1 MLSIVYDGLYNNLHS
16 FIKKKHYIPYKILST
31 DTKFKEGNRYYIAY
45 YRQTMKVI
53 SIEYDKYG
61 ILEYCY
67 VKWDDG
73 NYGAYCTNLAIFDDY
88 LMDIDSDFL
97 YKEEDI
103 VNSPNIHTGAEIK
116 YWLFVNNITA
126 ASHKYGKIWESMN
139 EILQVPENEYN
150 KYKITGVLDEDGSYT
165 SIKMSKINVS
175 KIIPA

>member
-1 MLSIVYDGLYNNLHS
+1 MLSIVYDDLYDNLHT
-16 FIKKKHYIPYKILST
+16 FIRKKHYIPYKILST

-61 ILEYCY
+61 IMEYCY

-73 NYGAYCTNLAIFDDY
+73 NYGAYCSNLAIFDDY
-88 LMDIDSDFL
+88 LMELDSDFL

-103 VNSPNIHTGAEIK
+103 INSPNIYTGAEIK
-116 YWLFVNNITA
+116 YWLFINNITA
-126 ASHKYGKIWESMN
+126 TSPKYGKIWEMLEDVLKVADNDYKKYKLVGTVN
-139 EILQVPENEYN
+139 ENNEYISV
-150 KYKITGVLDEDGSYT
+150 KI
-165 SIKMSKINVS
+165 SKIDVT